1 MARGRQRPRDELV
14 LDQVR
19 PRVAPTLE
27 PPLEHR
33 AETSAGPGEK
43 IALDRRTRPLPAPPS
58 RIRSNAGAPARRAR
72 TFPLT
77 FPVSPPLP
85 LPPATAQD
93 FYEHLS
99 LSEKIVHGR
108 VKLEL
113 PHPETSDDEEEMWS
127 RWEARNHERYSREK
141 LARDRAGLAS
151 RARELGPFD
160 RLELRELQ
168 RRNGENDLE
177 SPSDGGAAARRRPRS
192 ATDAT
197 YARLLSRSRSNSE
210 RVKAAF
216 RKSEQARVDE
226 AIALRETHESPS
238 GAHGDILREGKGRR
252 KRGTPPILRR
262 GGDFGSSPPSRAS
275 SSRRVSISLRDLD
288 SASSHDSRDSDAE
301 ASFDSDAAASLSSAT
316 GSEDDRTEIRS
327 YGDSA
332 TPRRR
337 RSPRRSRAA
346 SVSGFPTARNPSS
359 LREDAS
365 AALVRARSASPARRR
380 ASHRDAP
387 RDAAVSP
394 GSPAESRAL
403 ALAVA
408 ENDAI
413 LAVAGYDVPGGSKAT
428 ASRAPG
434 AGDAVAFG
442 QHWTT
447 HGEAARARKEA
458 MDGRGDA
465 ARRLRRR
472 PFSARATTTFRPPR
486 LYTSSRPDER
496 VRSRAAT
503 ARAWAKHELTE
514 AVVLETVG
522 PVYGE
527 PGVARHWDD
536 PTRAAAEQAAAKTQS
551 EGMIR
556 HGDARLA
563 NKAAR
568 ASARVAAA
576 RAARLVGGDGVSGD
590 GHALKNTVSRT
601 GKTVRRVR
609 RSSSDGRANL
619 DSEREFESD
628 DGSVVSYGSS
638 PDSLGVRS
646 GDSSDDDAPR
656 VRLARKSEPGL
667 NAFESFRNE
676 LAAIDVEASL
686 ARGGPAS
693 KQSASAPTSPRGG
706 GLRRERLEAR
716 DARSGPPRGLT
727 LTQSASPQEELR
739 WAQGPYTAQIGSARL
754 GKTRADSVRGAA
766 GSVRSVRSASAR
778 SERDHTSRT
787 RATLPTY
794 RDPARTFLRS
804 GQGGAGMARGRSVAA
819 LEERVDPAH
828 AARLRRQLETAA
840 GPALAAARAEQ
851 AKAAARV
858 GLAQARLRARA
869 VEAADA
875 EARARAAR
883 RRARRDAEARRFKS
897 PLFGAANAGA
907 TARAAIG
914 VVDAGASALKAGT
927 RQKSDTKRRPAS
939 ATARPASVGN
949 ARAARVP
956 RPAFSA
962 SPFAPSAVGGEDRG
976 ARAPESP
983 YSPIPRVYPA
993 AEAARRAEAEAE
1005 AAFAAA
1011 HRRAIAESPRGGDAA
1026 TNSGFFGLASSTPA
1040 SARGSRPSATPRA
1053 SSARRRPS
1061 SAGKHG
1067 LQLVRESLDE
1077 ELQRA
1082 RGGGRVG

>member
-27 PPLEHR
+27 PPLENR

-77 FPVSPPLP
+77 FPVSPPPPP

-141 LARDRAGLAS
+141 MARDRAGLAS
-151 RARELGPFD
+151 RARELGPID
-160 RLELRELQ
+160 KLELRELQ
-168 RRNGENDLE
+168 RRNGGSDIE
-177 SPSDGGAAARRRPRS
+177 SPSEGGGAAAAARRRPRS
-192 ATDAT
+192 ATDVT
-197 YARLLSRSRSNSE
+197 YARLLSRSRRNSE

-226 AIALRETHESPS
+226 AIALRETHESTS
-238 GAHGDILREGKGRR
+238 GAHGDILREGNGKG
-252 KRGTPPILRR
+252 KGKGGGSGGSPPILRR
-262 GGDFGSSPPSRAS
+262 GGDFASSPPSRASS

-288 SASSHDSRDSDAE
+288 STSSQDSRDSDAA
-301 ASFDSDAAASLSSAT
+301 ASLDSDAAASLSSLSSP
-316 GSEDDRTEIRS
+316 GGRS
-327 YGDSA
+327 RERSFPYGDSA
-332 TPRRR
+332 TPRRLR
-337 RSPRRSRAA
+337 RRSRAA
-346 SVSGFPTARNPSS
+346 SVSGFPTARNASS
-359 LREDAS
+359 LRESAS
-365 AALVRARSASPARRR
+365 AALVRARSASPPRRR

-413 LAVAGYDVPGGSKAT
+413 LAAAGYDVPGG
-428 ASRAPG
+428 SRAPG

-447 HGEAARARKEA
+447 HGEAARARKALDEETL
-458 MDGRGDA
+458 DGRGEA
-465 ARRLRRR
+465 ARRETRRR

-503 ARAWAKHELTE
+503 ARAWAKQELTE

-568 ASARVAAA
+568 AAARVAAA

-590 GHALKNTVSRT
+590 GHAQTLKTLPS
-601 GKTVRRVR
+601 GDAVRHP
-609 RSSSDGRANL
+609 D
-619 DSEREFESD
+619 ESD
-628 DGSVVSYGSS
+628 DGSVVSSVSS

-646 GDSSDDDAPR
+646 GDSSDDDASR
-656 VRLARKSEPGL
+656 VRLALEPEPGL
-667 NAFESFRNE
+667 NAFESFRSE

-686 ARGGPAS
+686 ARSGPAS
-693 KQSASAPTSPRGG
+693 KQLASAPTSPRGG

-716 DARSGPPRGLT
+716 DARSGRPRGLT
-727 LTQSASPQEELR
+727 LTQNASPQEELR
-739 WAQGPYTAQIGSARL
+739 WVQGPYTAQIGSARL
-754 GKTRADSVRGAA
+754 GKTRADSVRAAA
-766 GSVRSVRSASAR
+766 GSVRSVQSAR
-778 SERDHTSRT
+778 SERNRTSKT
-787 RATLPTY
+787 RATLATHP
-794 RDPARTFLRS
+794 DPARTFLRS

-819 LEERVDPAH
+819 LEERADPAH

-875 EARARAAR
+875 ETRARAAR
-883 RRARRDAEARRFKS
+883 RRARRDAESRPFKS

-907 TARAAIG
+907 AARAAIG
-914 VVDAGASALKAGT
+914 VVDAGASALKTGI
-927 RQKSDTKRRPAS
+927 RRKSERRPAS
-939 ATARPASVGN
+939 ATARPASFGS
-949 ARAARVP
+949 ARARVP

-962 SPFAPSAVGGEDRG
+962 SPFAPSAGGGVERG

-1026 TNSGFFGLASSTPA
+1026 TGSGFFGLASSTPA

-1077 ELQRA
+1077 ELERA

>member
-27 PPLEHR
+27 PPLENR

-77 FPVSPPLP
+77 FPVSPPPP

-141 LARDRAGLAS
+141 MARDRAGLAS
-151 RARELGPFD
+151 RARELGPID
-160 RLELRELQ
+160 KLELRELQ
-168 RRNGENDLE
+168 RRNGGSDIE
-177 SPSDGGAAARRRPRS
+177 SPSDGGGAAAAAAAARRRPRS

-197 YARLLSRSRSNSE
+197 YARLLSRSRRNSE

-238 GAHGDILREGKGRR
+238 GAHGDILREGNGNGKG
-252 KRGTPPILRR
+252 GGSGGSPPILRR
-262 GGDFGSSPPSRAS
+262 GGDFASSSPPSRAS

-288 SASSHDSRDSDAE
+288 SASSHDSRDSDA
-301 ASFDSDAAASLSSAT
+301 AASLSSLSSP
-316 GSEDDRTEIRS
+316 GGRSGERS

-332 TPRRR
+332 TPRRLR
-337 RSPRRSRAA
+337 RRSRAA
-346 SVSGFPTARNPSS
+346 SVSGFPTARNASS
-359 LREDAS
+359 LRESAS
-365 AALVRARSASPARRR
+365 AALVRARSASPPRRR
-380 ASHRDAP
+380 ASHFLQTDAP

-413 LAVAGYDVPGGSKAT
+413 LAAAGYDVPGGSRDSA
-428 ASRAPG
+428 G

-447 HGEAARARKEA
+447 HGEAARARKALDEETL
-458 MDGRGDA
+458 DGRGGA
-465 ARRLRRR
+465 ARRETRRR

-503 ARAWAKHELTE
+503 ARAWAKQELTE

-551 EGMIR
+551 EGMIQ

-568 ASARVAAA
+568 AAARVAAA

-590 GHALKNTVSRT
+590 GRAQTLKTLPS
-601 GKTVRRVR
+601 GDAVRHP
-609 RSSSDGRANL
+609 D
-619 DSEREFESD
+619 ESD
-628 DGSVVSYGSS
+628 DGSVVSSVSS

-646 GDSSDDDAPR
+646 GDSSDDDASR
-656 VRLARKSEPGL
+656 VRLAHEPEPGL
-667 NAFESFRNE
+667 NAFESFRVE

-686 ARGGPAS
+686 ARSGPVS
-693 KQSASAPTSPRGG
+693 KRTSASAPTSPRGG

-716 DARSGPPRGLT
+716 DARSGRPRGLT
-727 LTQSASPQEELR
+727 LTRNASPQEELR
-739 WAQGPYTAQIGSARL
+739 WVQGPYTAQIGSARL
-754 GKTRADSVRGAA
+754 GKTRADSVRAAA
-766 GSVRSVRSASAR
+766 GSVRSVRSAR
-778 SERDHTSRT
+778 SERVHTSKT

-794 RDPARTFLRS
+794 INRDPARTFLRS

-819 LEERVDPAH
+819 LEERADPAH

-875 EARARAAR
+875 ETRARAAR
-883 RRARRDAEARRFKS
+883 RRARRDAESRPFKS

-907 TARAAIG
+907 AARAAIG
-914 VVDAGASALKAGT
+914 VVDAGASALKTGILS
-927 RQKSDTKRRPAS
+927 RRKSERRPAS
-939 ATARPASVGN
+939 ATARPASFGN
-949 ARAARVP
+949 ARAAHVP

-962 SPFAPSAVGGEDRG
+962 SPFAPSFSNGGVERG

-1026 TNSGFFGLASSTPA
+1026 TPASGFFGLASSTPA
-1040 SARGSRPSATPRA
+1040 SARGSRLKSHTTPRA
-1053 SSARRRPS
+1053 SSARPRARPS

-1077 ELQRA
+1077 ELERA

>member
-141 LARDRAGLAS
+141 LARDRAGLAN

-168 RRNGENDLE
+168 RRNGGNDLE

-301 ASFDSDAAASLSSAT
+301 ASLDSDAAASLSSAT

-332 TPRRR
+332 TLRRR

-346 SVSGFPTARNPSS
+346 SVSGFPTARNASS
-359 LREDAS
+359 LREGAS

-387 RDAAVSP
+387 QSSAAVSP

-413 LAVAGYDVPGGSKAT
+413 LAVAGYDVPGG
-428 ASRAPG
+428 SRAPG

-465 ARRLRRR
+465 ARRPRRR

-551 EGMIR
+551 EGMMR

-590 GHALKNTVSRT
+590 GHALKNT
-601 GKTVRRVR
+601 
-609 RSSSDGRANL
+609 
-619 DSEREFESD
+619 REFESD
-628 DGSVVSYGSS
+628 DGSVVSVSYGSS

-778 SERDHTSRT
+778 SERNHTSRT
-787 RATLPTY
+787 RATLPTGTY

-819 LEERVDPAH
+819 LEELADPAH

-858 GLAQARLRARA
+858 GLAQAR
-869 VEAADA
+869 
-875 EARARAAR
+875 
-883 RRARRDAEARRFKS
+883 
-897 PLFGAANAGA
+897 P
-907 TARAAIG
+907 
-914 VVDAGASALKAGT
+914 
-927 RQKSDTKRRPAS
+927 P
-939 ATARPASVGN
+939 
-949 ARAARVP
+949 
-956 RPAFSA
+956 
-962 SPFAPSAVGGEDRG
+962 
-976 ARAPESP
+976 
-983 YSPIPRVYPA
+983 
-993 AEAARRAEAEAE
+993 
-1005 AAFAAA
+1005 
-1011 HRRAIAESPRGGDAA
+1011 
-1026 TNSGFFGLASSTPA
+1026 
-1040 SARGSRPSATPRA
+1040 
-1053 SSARRRPS
+1053 
-1061 SAGKHG
+1061 
-1067 LQLVRESLDE
+1067 
-1077 ELQRA
+1077 RA
-1082 RGGGRVG
+1082 RG

>member
-141 LARDRAGLAS
+141 LARDRAGLAN

-168 RRNGENDLE
+168 RRNGGNDLE

-301 ASFDSDAAASLSSAT
+301 ASLDSDAAASLSSAT

-332 TPRRR
+332 TLRRR

-346 SVSGFPTARNPSS
+346 SVSGFPTARNASS
-359 LREDAS
+359 LRESAS

-387 RDAAVSP
+387 QSSAAVSP

-413 LAVAGYDVPGGSKAT
+413 LAVAGYDVPGG
-428 ASRAPG
+428 SRAPG

-465 ARRLRRR
+465 ARRPRRR

-551 EGMIR
+551 EGMMR

-590 GHALKNTVSRT
+590 GHALKNT
-601 GKTVRRVR
+601 
-609 RSSSDGRANL
+609 
-619 DSEREFESD
+619 REFESD
-628 DGSVVSYGSS
+628 DGSVVSVSYGSS

-778 SERDHTSRT
+778 SERNHTSRT
-787 RATLPTY
+787 RATLPTGTY

-819 LEERVDPAH
+819 LEELADPAH

-897 PLFGAANAGA
+897 PLFGASNAGA

-914 VVDAGASALKAGT
+914 VVDAGASALKAET

-949 ARAARVP
+949 ARARVP

-962 SPFAPSAVGGEDRG
+962 SPFVPSAVGGKERG